1 MGTTRWTSIRSTA
14 LVVILGLESLAL
26 GGLALSWFLIGSLA
40 GWVMDEI
47 FTPGEHRITIT
58 MFALG
63 GICLLGC
70 VIAATAAIA
79 VGAERGFRGT
89 PHAGFWR
96 TAVGLA
102 TIMQAG
108 WMVMVATARVDP
120 GIGARAGWC
129 VALAAGAAAG
139 LGCAMAWR
147 DRANMIAIPPPPV
160 AVG

>member
-1 MGTTRWTSIRSTA
+1 MRTTRWASIRSAA
-14 LVVILGLESLAL
+14 LVVILGLEALAL

-47 FTPGEHRITIT
+47 FAPGQHRITIT

-63 GICLLGC
+63 GLCLLGC
-70 VIAATAAIA
+70 AIAATATIA

-89 PHAGFWR
+89 PHAAFWR
-96 TAVGLA
+96 AAIGLA
-102 TIMQAG
+102 SIVQIG
-108 WMVMVATARVDP
+108 WIVMVATASVDP
-120 GIGARAGWC
+120 GIGARIGWC
-129 VALAAGAAAG
+129 VALATGIAAAV
-139 LGCAMAWR
+139 GCAMAWR